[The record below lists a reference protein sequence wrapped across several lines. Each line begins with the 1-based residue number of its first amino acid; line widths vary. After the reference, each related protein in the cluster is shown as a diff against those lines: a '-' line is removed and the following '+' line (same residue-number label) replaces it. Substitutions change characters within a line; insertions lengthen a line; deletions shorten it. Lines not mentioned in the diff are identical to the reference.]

1 MALKWL
7 LANAI
12 GDCLALA
19 AYYLGRGIV
28 GCIRRQRRKHQEFEH
43 LIREMSNDE
52 NNKEDVTAPGEKN
65 TSQHRVRHHKRSAV

>member
-28 GCIRRQRRKHQEFEH
+28 GCIRRERRKHQELEH
-43 LIREMSNDE
+43 LIREMTDD
-52 NNKEDVTAPGEKN
+52 NKEDATTPGEKD
-65 TSQHRVRHHKRSAV
+65 TSQPNVRHHKRNAV